1 LEGDLVQVA
10 DSPQGQG
17 QAAPGSRH
25 TYIFDPENAAEL
37 ARLERQ
43 GILVTTGMGGI
54 LPEWDNTLPAGIER
68 VIDLGCGPG
77 DWARQVASRSP
88 QADVTG
94 LDVSAIMVAFAQE
107 RAEESQLANAHFM
120 QGNLLEPLDLPDA
133 SFDLVNERLLGAV
146 LRRERW
152 PEFLQECLR
161 VTKAGGRMRA
171 TEPNEIWRDSQ
182 PAWERFTLWE
192 RQMFDRG
199 GYGFGIDI
207 PQTDLNLAPT
217 ISKLMAEVGWSEVVT
232 QEYVVDFSFGSDLY
246 EGMCQNVKIATRGFE
261 PIMLRLGIT
270 TAEEFQQTYIE
281 MVREMESEHFKG
293 YWRFYTISARKP

>member
-1 LEGDLVQVA
+1 MA
-10 DSPQGQG
+10 NHPRGQN
-17 QAAPGSRH
+17 QATPGSRH

-43 GILVTTGMGGI
+43 GILVTAGMGGI
-54 LPEWDNTLPAGIER
+54 LPEWDNALPAGTLR

-77 DWARQVASRSP
+77 DWARQVASRAP

-94 LDVSAIMVAFAQE
+94 LDVSAMMVAFAQA
-107 RAEESQLANAHFM
+107 RAEEAQLSNAHFI
-120 QGNLLEPLDLPDA
+120 QGNLLEPLDLPDD

-146 LRRERW
+146 LQRDRW
-152 PEFLQECLR
+152 LDFLRECLR
-161 VTKAGGRMRA
+161 VTKPGGRMRA

-182 PAWERFTLWE
+182 PAWERFTPWE
-192 RQMFDRG
+192 RLMFDRS
-199 GYGFGIDI
+199 GYGFGANV
-207 PQTDLNLAPT
+207 PETDLNLAPT
-217 ISKLMAEVGWSEVVT
+217 ISKLMAEGGWSEVAT

-246 EGMCQNVKIATRGFE
+246 EGMGQNVKIATRGFE

-270 TAEEFQQTYIE
+270 TAEEFQQTYAE